1 MEEKKDFKEEI
12 DELFEML
19 KFENQLLRQQVELG
33 KIYHIERQKKYR
45 KNNKEKIREYVKNY
59 NEKNKEKIREYN
71 KNYYQTNKD
80 KKNENQRKYYQK
92 NKKRIRLK
100 HNLYYQTN
108 KDKFKKNIMKR
119 KR

>member
-71 KNYYQTNKD
+71 KNYYKNYNEKNKEKILSKKQ
-80 KKNENQRKYYQK
+80 KKNKIK
-92 NKKRIRLK
+92 
-100 HNLYYQTN
+100 T
-108 KDKFKKNIMKR
+108 
-119 KR
+119 

>member
-71 KNYYQTNKD
+71 KNYY
-80 KKNENQRKYYQK
+80 KNYNEK
-92 NKKRIRLK
+92 NKEKIREYVK
-100 HNLYYQTN
+100 NYNEKN
-108 KDKFKKNIMKR
+108 KEKIREYNKN
-119 KR
+119 

>member
-33 KIYHIERQKKYR
+33 KIYDIERQKKYR
-45 KNNKEKIREYVKNY
+45 KNNKEKIREY
-59 NEKNKEKIREYN
+59 E
-71 KNYYQTNKD
+71 KNYYKNYKD

-108 KDKFKKNIMKR
+108 KDKFKKK
-119 KR
+119 